1 MIKLME
7 KLNLKK
13 FFLYLLICSIAF
25 SALMGIWAIVS
36 GEFGELQGKIL
47 ATTTTVVGTSILGL
61 ACGAFLESPRSQQF
75 PRLAVPVLGIIST
88 AVAALIVLWVIWG
101 ANVSDNEKVLKILAT
116 SLIFAFSFAQLSL
129 LSLAHLSKRFY
140 WALVTGYIVILSL
153 ALITSAIIIFQPDS
167 SSNFILRLIGVLGVV
182 DAAITVM
189 IPILH
194 RLSRTD
200 FVDANIPLT
209 SRIDAEIAK
218 LKIEISRL
226 EKQKEDIL
234 IAEKPD

>member
-1 MIKLME
+1 MQ

-13 FFLYLLICSIAF
+13 FFLYLLIFSIAL

-61 ACGAFLESPRSQQF
+61 ACGAFLESPRSRNF
-75 PRLAVPVLGIIST
+75 PVFAVPVLGIIATVIS
-88 AVAALIVLWVIWG
+88 ALIILWVIWG
-101 ANVSDNEKVLKILAT
+101 TSIWDNAEVLKIFFT

-140 WALVTGYIVILSL
+140 WVLVTGYIVILSL
-153 ALITSAIIIFQPDS
+153 ASITSTIIIFQPDS
-167 SSNFILRLIGVLGVV
+167 TGDFILRLLGVLGVV
-182 DAAITVM
+182 DAAITVT

-194 RLSRTD
+194 RLSRAE
-200 FVDANIPLT
+200 FVNDETT
-209 SRIDAEIAK
+209 STEKIDAEIAK
-218 LKIEISRL
+218 LKTEISQL

-234 IAEKPD
+234 NAKKSD